1 MEIKQ
6 IAEIL
11 DEYIPLN
18 LSDAACSVLG
28 VYDNSGLLIDCGGET
43 DCLLF
48 ALDLCSGAVE
58 EAVQCGAKMII
69 THHPAIYKPIKH
81 VDGLYAKCIANGISV
96 YSAHLCLD
104 IANGGIEDG
113 LAEFFGTKNVKI
125 LESVIQTNG
134 FGRAFDVEPKS
145 FEEICRS
152 FTQTFNL
159 SKFMAF
165 GKKNAVITKV
175 ATFCGAG
182 LDESAIKRAY
192 DCDLLISADIQHHV
206 LLAALEQ
213 GKCVLQLTHYA
224 SEVFAMKKFA
234 QKLCDQKI
242 KINNCFY
249 FDERFL

>member
-1 MEIKQ
+1 MKIKQ

-28 VYDNSGLLIDCGGET
+28 AYDNSGLLIDCGGET
-43 DCLLF
+43 DCVLF

-58 EAVQCGAKMII
+58 QALKCGAKMII

-81 VDGLYAKCIANGISV
+81 VDGLYAKCIASGISV

-104 IANGGIEDG
+104 IAVGGIEDC
-113 LAEFFGTKNVKI
+113 LAEFFGAKNVKI
-125 LESVIQTNG
+125 LESVTQTNG
-134 FGRAFDVEPKS
+134 FGRAFDVEPTT
-145 FEEICRS
+145 FEGICNA
-152 FTQTFNL
+152 FAKKFNAN
-159 SKFMAF
+159 KFMSF
-165 GKKNAVITKV
+165 GQKDKIITRA

-182 LDESAIKRAY
+182 LDEGAIKRAC

-213 GKCVLQLTHYA
+213 GKCVLQLTHYS

-234 QKLCDQKI
+234 EKLCSQKI

-249 FDERFL
+249 LDERFL